1 MKGTNIG
8 EFEELVLLMV
18 GVLYPEAYGV
28 SIKNEIA
35 LRSSRKPTLSA
46 VHAVLQR
53 LQQKGFLKSEFG
65 ETTKARGGKRK
76 KLFQITA
83 QGSKVLEEVRS
94 MRNELWDQIPKVALS
109 GFSYQRPL

>member
-8 EFEELVLLMV
+8 ELEELILLMV

-28 SIKNEIA
+28 GIKNEIMA
-35 LRSSRKPTLSA
+35 RTGRKVTLSA

-53 LQQKGFLKSEFG
+53 LQEKGFLSSEFG
-65 ETTKARGGKRK
+65 EATRVRGGKRK

-83 QGSKVLEEVRS
+83 SGSRVLAEVRDT
-94 MRNELWDQIPKVALS
+94 RNQLWEEIPKVALNNI
-109 GFSYQRPL
+109 Q

>member
-28 SIKNEIA
+28 GIKNEI
-35 LRSSRKPTLSA
+35 LNRTGRKVALSA

-53 LQQKGFLKSEFG
+53 LQEKGLLKSEFG
-65 ETTKARGGKRK
+65 ESTKVRGGKRK
-76 KLFQITA
+76 KFFEMTSE
-83 QGSKVLEEVRS
+83 GSKILSNTRDI
-94 MRNELWDQIPKVALS
+94 RNELWGEIPKVALKT
-109 GFSYQRPL
+109 YNR

>member
-18 GVLYPEAYGV
+18 GVLYPGAYGV
-28 SIKNEIA
+28 GIKNEI
-35 LRSSRKPTLSA
+35 LNRTGRKVTLSA

-53 LQQKGFLKSEFG
+53 LQEKGLLTSEFG

-76 KLFQITA
+76 KLFQMTSA
-83 QGSKVLEEVRS
+83 GSTILSATRDT
-94 MRNELWDQIPKVALS
+94 RNELWSEIPKVALK
-109 GFSYQRPL
+109 PLNS

>member
-28 SIKNEIA
+28 GIKNEV
-35 LRSSRKPTLSA
+35 LSRTGRKVTLSA

-53 LQQKGFLKSEFG
+53 LQEKGLLKSEFG
-65 ETTKARGGKRK
+65 KSTKVRGGKRK
-76 KLFQITA
+76 KLFEMTSE
-83 QGSKVLEEVRS
+83 GSKILSETRDT
-94 MRNELWDQIPKVALS
+94 RNELWSEIPEVALNTTS
-109 GFSYQRPL
+109 S

>member
-8 EFEELVLLMV
+8 ELEELILLMV

-28 SIKNEIA
+28 GIKNEIVV
-35 LRSSRKPTLSA
+35 RTGRKVTLSA

-53 LQQKGFLKSEFG
+53 LQEKGFLLSEFG
-65 ETTKARGGKRK
+65 EATRVRGGKRK

-83 QGSKVLEEVRS
+83 SGSRVLAEVRDT
-94 MRNELWDQIPKVALS
+94 RNQLWDEIPKVALNNI
-109 GFSYQRPL
+109 Q

>member
-8 EFEELVLLMV
+8 ELEELILLMV

-28 SIKNEIA
+28 GIKNEIVV
-35 LRSSRKPTLSA
+35 RTGRKVTLSA

-53 LQQKGFLKSEFG
+53 LQEKGFLSSEFG
-65 ETTKARGGKRK
+65 EATRVRGGKRK

-83 QGSKVLEEVRS
+83 SGSRVLAEVRET
-94 MRNELWDQIPKVALS
+94 RNQLWDEIPKVALNHI
-109 GFSYQRPL
+109 Q